1 MLRIAT
7 RASAL
12 ARWQAEH
19 VAGLLQALDPDLE
32 VDYVIAETHADRR
45 LDLSIAQ
52 LGGKGAFVKE
62 IQAALL
68 DGRADIAVHSAK
80 DLPTTAVPDLVLAA
94 VPERG
99 DARDALVGSTL
110 AELGP
115 GAHIGT
121 GSARRRVQLIE
132 QRPDLEFSGLRGNM
146 ARRLEQ
152 LVDFDAIVVAAV
164 ALERLG
170 FADRLTEVLETSTM
184 TPQVAQGALAVE
196 CRRDDPDLFARL
208 AAIEH
213 APSRRRIDA
222 ERAFLRELGGDCTLP
237 AGAHATI
244 GPDGTMTVTG
254 LIASGDG
261 SVVLRHRVTA
271 GPGARDVAIAGA
283 DLARYL
289 LDHGGEA
296 LLEGA

>member
-19 VAGLLQALDPDLE
+19 IAGLLQKLDPGLE
-32 VDYVIAETHADRR
+32 VEFVVAETHADRH
-45 LDLSIAQ
+45 LELSIAE
-52 LGGKGAFVKE
+52 LGGKGVFVKE

-80 DLPTTAVPDLVLAA
+80 DLPTTAVPELILAA

-99 DARDALVGSTL
+99 DPRDALVGSTL

-115 GAHIGT
+115 GARVGT
-121 GSARRRVQLIE
+121 GSARRRVQLTG
-132 QRPDLEFSGLRGNM
+132 QRPDLVFGELRGNM
-146 ARRLEQ
+146 AKRLER
-152 LVDFDAIVVAAV
+152 LENFDAIVVAAV

-170 FADRLTEVLETSTM
+170 LGDRIAEVFDPTVM

-196 CRRDDPDLFARL
+196 CRRDEADLRVRL
-208 AAIEH
+208 TAIEH
-213 APSRRRIDA
+213 APSRRRVDA

-237 AGAHATI
+237 AGAHATL
-244 GPDGTMTVTG
+244 GLDGAMTVAG

-261 SVVLRHRVTA
+261 SVILRHEVTVA
-271 GPGARDVAIAGA
+271 PDEPDVAVAGTT
-283 DLARYL
+283 LARYL
-289 LDHGGEA
+289 LDHGGKA
-296 LLEGA
+296 LLAGS